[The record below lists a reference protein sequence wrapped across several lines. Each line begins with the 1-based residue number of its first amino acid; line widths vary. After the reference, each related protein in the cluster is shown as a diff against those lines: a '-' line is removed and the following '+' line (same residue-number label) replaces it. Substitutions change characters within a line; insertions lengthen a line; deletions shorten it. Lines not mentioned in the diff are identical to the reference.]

1 MNEEAAKTISQT
13 LDGFQW
19 ILGAFAV
26 GLILYLVFK
35 SFKNGN

>member
-1 MNEEAAKTISQT
+1 MNEEVEKTITNS

-35 SFKNGN
+35 SFKKRN